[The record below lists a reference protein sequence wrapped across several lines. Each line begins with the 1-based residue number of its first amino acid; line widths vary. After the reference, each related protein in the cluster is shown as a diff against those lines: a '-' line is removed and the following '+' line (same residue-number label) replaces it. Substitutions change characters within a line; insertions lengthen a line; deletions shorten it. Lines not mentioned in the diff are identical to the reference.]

1 MTLHSNIH
9 SWSDELQ
16 LWFEAVVSGLQFSI
30 LTLNVCRTAR
40 QTLTVSVRQQED
52 TLIVQAK
59 SGRVE
64 KRTQRS
70 SVAKPRLPQDP
81 RRML

>member
-9 SWSDELQ
+9 SWSDE

-30 LTLNVCRTAR
+30 LTLNVCRTVR
-40 QTLTVSVRQQED
+40 QTLTISVRQQED